1 MYNFE
6 DLEQTEENQK
16 DIAKIENL
24 IENGNCAVK
33 VWFDFD
39 YDGKCEEK
47 ENYASEAD
55 KKKIIDSESI
65 KSVKLTTGSG
75 TNSGLAVGAVLSN
88 SLTATLDLP
97 YKFAQFYYYN
107 NLIGKK
113 FQLRLK
119 YEYIGS
125 DQITYGELSK
135 FTYNELSEM
144 TVQEIT
150 DLKKINN
157 SIPMG
162 VFKIYEAKRTKIY
175 KSGNFGA
182 DIYRAEYSI
191 KACDAL
197 GECDVEYTPQSDF
210 ESSVD
215 VENTI
220 CEYLGIDSKRVSKYI
235 YRCKNKKIYK
245 PKNSKSYCFQGF
257 IFRFP
262 HKPPDKTTMRQ
273 MLSYIASLQGKIAV
287 INRQGELEYR
297 WYDDSELELNSNTMS
312 AIQTAEN
319 DIFYSGLECKIDDKT
334 SLKSGDYKG
343 KIMSFENPYMTQKML
358 DEIRKNILL
367 DKLNRPK
374 LKFRCTKIS
383 QILADPRLDNWD
395 IVTAKNEVKESVKVP
410 ILRVDYTFNGG
421 FSANIESEVK

>member
-39 YDGKCEEK
+39 YDDKCEEK
-47 ENYASEAD
+47 ENYASDAD

-135 FTYNELSEM
+135 FTYNELAEK
-144 TVQEIT
+144 TVQDIT
-150 DLKKINN
+150 ELKKIKN

-175 KSGNFGA
+175 KVGNFGA

-197 GECDVEYTPQSDF
+197 GECDVEYNAPEDKT
-210 ESSVD
+210 ESSLD
-215 VENTI
+215 VEKKI
-220 CEYLGIDSKRVSKYI
+220 GEHLGIDGKNVNRYV
-235 YRCKNKKIYK
+235 YRCQGRQVYK
-245 PKNSKSYCFQGF
+245 PKNALGYEFQAF

-287 INRQGELEYR
+287 ISRQGELEYR
-297 WYDDSELELNSNTMS
+297 WYEDSELELNSNTMS

-334 SLKSGDYKG
+334 ALKSGGSNG
-343 KIMSFENPYMTQKML
+343 KIMSFENPYMTQKTL
-358 DEIRKNILL
+358 DEITKNILQ
-367 DKLNRPK
+367 NNK

-395 IVTAKNEVKESVKVP
+395 IVTAKNELKESVKVP
-410 ILRVDYTFNGG
+410 IMRVDYTFNGG